1 MTLPLLSFSR
11 TQTYKMSVRCVPQM
25 CCLETK
31 HNSSPSDRRLENKEK
46 GGRGGMNRQ
55 KHNMGLQSTKKAV
68 FTLRLKTQ
76 EFLITPPPYHCV
88 ALTEREN
95 SPVKHSVYYSSN
107 SCLKTNML

>member
-1 MTLPLLSFSR
+1 
-11 TQTYKMSVRCVPQM
+11 M

-46 GGRGGMNRQ
+46 GGEGGWGMNRQ
-55 KHNMGLQSTKKAV
+55 KTQRRSTVNKESSVYSAFKDSGIPHHTPALP
-68 FTLRLKTQ
+68 LRG
-76 EFLITPPPYHCV
+76 V
-88 ALTEREN
+88 TEREN